1 MTIRMIGRSLYTFFG
16 LCGALAFSQERPLDN
31 VASRQYQHE
40 IRPLRLALDG
50 WLHKL
55 GLQEL
60 GLSIR
65 LAKASELPENTCGMS
80 SYYTDAGIGEIDV
93 LRSDEYEKRPG
104 CLDGVIIR
112 RDQLNTVI
120 HEVLH
125 MVMNIPVSE
134 EGKVAAIPEVIQP
147 RTRKRK

>member
-16 LCGALAFSQERPLDN
+16 LCAALAFSQERPLDN

-40 IRPLRLALDG
+40 IRPLRLALD
-50 WLHKL
+50 
-55 GLQEL
+55 

-104 CLDGVIIR
+104 CLDGVSIR

-147 RTRKRK
+147 RMRKRK